1 MLFVIIV
8 NGNWRLRSTEPMSN
22 LRNLSKKVILKMR
35 PVSIEG
41 ANQYNI
47 FFKLDGKFL
56 PQVCF
61 PEKGNL
67 RIVVFEEESNDTR
80 VNFAIAQQIADSL
93 MGRGVKATDLT
104 VVGLSKTSK

>member
-1 MLFVIIV
+1 
-8 NGNWRLRSTEPMSN
+8 
-22 LRNLSKKVILKMR
+22 MR

-56 PQVCF
+56 PQVCL
-61 PEKGNL
+61 PGKGKL
-67 RIVVFEEESNDTR
+67 RIIVSEEDLKDDR
-80 VNFAIAQQIADSL
+80 VNFTIAQQIADSL

-104 VVGLSKTSK
+104 IVGLSK